1 MRSQVPFKDNMRLYV
16 QNPNSHKLD
25 MISKGQVV
33 ANGIDTTSIQGAIWK
48 IEMSVPRGSVG
59 GEPAA
64 WDSLR
69 VKVDMPIYSN
79 LGSYVNRV
87 SNKYSVA
94 SADYLS
100 SSGKVIFYV
109 EWANTDVGIQSEQG
123 KAVATGAYIYKLQL
137 ETLFVPNERV
147 QAADKFSG
155 KDSYEKTS
163 TFGIRRVK

>member
-1 MRSQVPFKDNMRLYV
+1 
-16 QNPNSHKLD
+16 
-25 MISKGQVV
+25 
-33 ANGIDTTSIQGAIWK
+33 
-48 IEMSVPRGSVG
+48 
-59 GEPAA
+59 
-64 WDSLR
+64 
-69 VKVDMPIYSN
+69 MPIYSN